1 MRAANGESSRGY
13 NSNRTQEEGMIR
25 FAVAPLVLFS
35 LSAGMAPVPNTG

>member
-1 MRAANGESSRGY
+1 
-13 NSNRTQEEGMIR
+13 MIR